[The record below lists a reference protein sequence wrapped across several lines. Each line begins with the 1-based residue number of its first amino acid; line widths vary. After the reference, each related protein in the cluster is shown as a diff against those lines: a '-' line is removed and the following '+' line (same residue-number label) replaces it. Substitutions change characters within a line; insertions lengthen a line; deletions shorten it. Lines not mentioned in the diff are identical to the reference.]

1 MKYFSC
7 LFLILFFSN
16 INVFSQE
23 KFKKHTVSKG
33 ETISEI
39 AEKYNVKSS
48 TIYELNPDAIN
59 GLKLKMVL
67 LIPIN
72 TKQNTSLAAQVTT
85 SNLPEKTYEV
95 LPKETLYGIAKQHN
109 ITIEDLY
116 KINPNLEKEGLKIG
130 QAIKIPQTVLQDFA
144 DSKDSEKAIEV
155 EKTNVSKK
163 NIPKE
168 EIVVAT
174 KTNQNSKIPT
184 EVIEYEV
191 LPKESLYLIAKKYG
205 IKLAD
210 LQKVNPELANK
221 SLKVGQKIAVPIKGG
236 ANTNLVSKKS
246 PSQEKYKKE
255 EIAQTAVSLNP
266 TVENKKVAVEKT
278 IIVVS
283 ETFNDSNKSKTDI
296 SHEVV
301 RGESFY
307 SIAKKYDIT
316 LSDLRKA
323 NAELGNKS
331 LKVGQKIIV
340 PVKANANSSL
350 IEEKKVDEKQVIAD
364 KELSIGLTDNSVV
377 RNPTREITHQVL
389 PKETKYGI
397 AKKYG
402 ISVAVLEKQNPNI
415 SKKLLVGSQL
425 IIRSTKPVESETV
438 SINIFATKDATILEK
453 HENFDTN
460 NVLDPD
466 VVDQLISKASENIG
480 TRYRSGGTT
489 REGFDCSG
497 LMYYTFGNYNIKLPR
512 SSYEMAAFGTRIDV
526 QEARKGDLIFFR
538 TRGSGQINHVGMVV
552 EVLEGELKF
561 IHSATRGGVIISSS
575 KESYYERNF
584 AQVNRVL

>member
-1 MKYFSC
+1 MKYFIC
-7 LFLILFFSN
+7 LFLILFFNSMN
-16 INVFSQE
+16 LFSQE
-23 KFKKHTVSKG
+23 KFKKHAVSKS

-39 AEKYNVKSS
+39 AQKYNVKSS
-48 TIYELNPDAIN
+48 IIYELNPDAIN

-72 TKQNTSLAAQVTT
+72 EKQNTSVAAQIIT
-85 SNLPEKTYEV
+85 SNLPDKTHEV
-95 LPKETLYGIAKQHN
+95 LPKETLYGLAKQHN

-130 QAIKIPQTVLQDFA
+130 QAIKIPQTVLENFA
-144 DSKDSEKAIEV
+144 DSKDSERAIEV

-163 NIPKE
+163 NILKE
-168 EIVVAT
+168 EIVVVP
-174 KTNQNSKIPT
+174 KTDPNPKIPT

-221 SLKVGQKIAVPIKGG
+221 SLKVGQKIAVPLKDS
-236 ANTNLVSKKS
+236 AKTTVVSKKS
-246 PSQEKYKKE
+246 LSPEKYQRE
-255 EIAQTAVSLNP
+255 EIAQTAVSLDP
-266 TVENKKVAVEKT
+266 TGENKKVAVEKT

-296 SHEVV
+296 SHEVG

-350 IEEKKVDEKQVIAD
+350 IAEKKVDEKQVIAD

-377 RNPTREITHQVL
+377 RNPTPEITHQVL
-389 PKETKYGI
+389 PKETKFGI

-425 IIRSTKPVESETV
+425 IIPSTKPVESETV
-438 SINIFATKDATILEK
+438 SENIIATRDATIIEK
-453 HENFDTN
+453 SEISDTKN
-460 NVLDPD
+460 ILDPD

-489 REGFDCSG
+489 KEGFDCSG

-552 EVLEGELKF
+552 EVLEDELKF

-575 KESYYERNF
+575 KESYYQKNF